1 MVHASVFARAF
12 DAHHVLRLFDHA
24 DHAVVAAWINTYRA
38 WAGFAHVAADVAEPY
53 FFLDFRDGVDQCL
66 RFLVGHVEQVEGDAL
81 RAFRPDAGQVGERV
95 DESLDGAVIGQSHG
109 SYLSLT
115 GCRSHVPD
123 NWRLMA
129 SPGTRRTISD
139 MRRAVAG
146 VSRQVFSSPACCAD
160 YADRPS

>member
-1 MVHASVFARAF
+1 MVVVLFVAALAVFEPFDEFGDVEVAWLHVGHRVDDATKHVVHASVFAGAF

-24 DHAVVAAWINTYRA
+24 DHAVVAAWVGAYRA
-38 WAGFAHVAADVAEPY
+38 WAGFAHVAADIAEPY

-66 RFLVGHVEQVEGDAL
+66 RFLIGRVEQVEGDAL

-123 NWRLMA
+123 N
-129 SPGTRRTISD
+129 
-139 MRRAVAG
+139 
-146 VSRQVFSSPACCAD
+146 
-160 YADRPS
+160 